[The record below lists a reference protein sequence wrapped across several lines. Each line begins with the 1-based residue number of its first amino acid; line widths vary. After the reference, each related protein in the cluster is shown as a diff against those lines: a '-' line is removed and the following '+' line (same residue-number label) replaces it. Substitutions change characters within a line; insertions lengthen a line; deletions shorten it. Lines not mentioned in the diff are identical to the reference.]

1 MKPARETLVQR
12 FGGMERGDQQQQQQ
26 QQQQQRSSSG
36 RTRHVAPAA
45 GGIAADSNGTGVVV
59 ERPFPPMAVEDV
71 YAPTNAAAPAMSIAA
86 SCDTPITEP
95 VLSEPV
101 LSEPVLSDPAMSTS
115 VICINKTAQ
124 EDRAVSEAKQEQQP
138 IVAGPTTSISTT
150 TMTDGTTPP
159 SQAPAH
165 IVPLAP
171 TSGTSADV
179 KPAEMVVPVHAAG
192 DMQCCANL

>member
-59 ERPFPPMAVEDV
+59 ERPFPPLAVEDV
-71 YAPTNAAAPAMSIAA
+71 YAPANAAAPAMSITA
-86 SCDTPITEP
+86 SCDTPIM
-95 VLSEPV
+95 EPV
-101 LSEPVLSDPAMSTS
+101 LSEPVLSDPAMATS
-115 VICINKTAQ
+115 VICINNIAQ
-124 EDRAVSEAKQEQQP
+124 ENRAASEAKQEQQP
-138 IVAGPTTSISTT
+138 IVVGPTTGIST
-150 TMTDGTTPP
+150 TMTDGTTPS
-159 SQAPAH
+159 SQAAAL

-171 TSGTSADV
+171 TSGPPEDV

-192 DMQCCANL
+192 EMQCCANL